1 MEVVCSIRSKTTI
14 KIGSLIV
21 ILNEKTHSFYSG
33 NRRYRGS
40 RTPNLRA
47 ISFLQRYNVDGEFI
61 NLSWSSSIPLSVK
74 KYFIF
79 MISLLLILKLHSLR
93 PAVILSPFRRYRL
106 IFLIISDTD
115 VEVSKTAIT
124 FWYYPTKRAK
134 GINRELEMMI
144 MILLIFLFRE
154 KNQGA
159 T

>member
-1 MEVVCSIRSKTTI
+1 MRKR
-14 KIGSLIV
+14 IV
-21 ILNEKTHSFYSG
+21 FYSG

-61 NLSWSSSIPLSVK
+61 NLSRSSSIPLSVK

-93 PAVILSPFRRYRL
+93 PAVILSPFRRYRF

-115 VEVSKTAIT
+115 VEVSKTAMT
-124 FWYYPTKRAK
+124 FLILSNQKRAK

-154 KNQGA
+154 KKNQGA

>member
-1 MEVVCSIRSKTTI
+1 MRKRIA
-14 KIGSLIV
+14 
-21 ILNEKTHSFYSG
+21 FYSG

-124 FWYYPTKRAK
+124 FLILSSQKRAK

-154 KNQGA
+154 KKTKVLCKLYWLRFTNK
-159 T
+159 

>member
-1 MEVVCSIRSKTTI
+1 MRKR
-14 KIGSLIV
+14 IV
-21 ILNEKTHSFYSG
+21 FYSG

-124 FWYYPTKRAK
+124 FLILSNQKEPKASTVSWKWWLWFYWYFYSVRKTKVLRK
-134 GINRELEMMI
+134 LYWLRFTN
-144 MILLIFLFRE
+144 
-154 KNQGA
+154 K
-159 T
+159 